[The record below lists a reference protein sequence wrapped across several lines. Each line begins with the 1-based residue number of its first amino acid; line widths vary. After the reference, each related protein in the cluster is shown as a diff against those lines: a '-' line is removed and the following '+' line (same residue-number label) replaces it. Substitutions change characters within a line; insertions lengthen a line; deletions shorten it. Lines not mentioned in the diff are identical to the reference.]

1 MFQNTI
7 LFFYKYRHAFVAP
20 LAIAILTLTS
30 VLVTALGSGTALAAK
45 TYPAANT
52 VSAPMSS
59 ANFVTDGFSNLADN
73 TQHALLS
80 GGIHVYR
87 ACKTVTTV
95 TARSSEATGRGTV
108 AALRD
113 TWAGVA
119 FVGRGIGMSTMFA
132 LRGVGSG
139 IMFGVRGVGSGI
151 SFGVRGIGDASL
163 FILRAPGKVIGSAA
177 RGQTVSAIIKPA
189 DDTTTPVIN
198 AETSAAILAKF
209 NTQQQQQISQWMA
222 AQVVANQA
230 LDGSVVAGDPN
241 HGGYPAKWDSPVA
254 QDSLVDSWGMYNR
267 ECVSYAAW
275 KVYQTYGNMPFWGG
289 VGNANQWL
297 SDARNSGIPTGGVPQ
312 VHSVAISMH
321 GYYGHAMWV
330 EKVSGDM
337 VYVSQYNYDLHG
349 HYSEMWVNA
358 SQFTYIYFK

>member
-1 MFQNTI
+1 MYQNTI
-7 LFFYKYRHAFVAP
+7 LFFYKFRYAFVAP

-30 VLVTALGSGTALAAK
+30 ALVTALGSGTALAAK
-45 TYPAANT
+45 NYPVANT
-52 VSAPMSS
+52 VSTPMSS
-59 ANFVTDGFSNLADN
+59 ANFVTDGFSNLADSG
-73 TQHALLS
+73 QRGLLS
-80 GGIHVYR
+80 AGIHVYR
-87 ACKTVTTV
+87 TCRSITNVTVQ
-95 TARSSEATGRGTV
+95 SGKATGRGTV
-108 AALRD
+108 AVLRG
-113 TWAGVA
+113 TWYGVA
-119 FVGRGIGMSTMFA
+119 FVGRGVGASVLFA
-132 LRGVGSG
+132 VRGVGSG
-139 IMFGVRGVGSGI
+139 IMFGLRGIGSGI
-151 SFGVRGIGDASL
+151 SFGLRGVGNASL
-163 FILRAPGKVIGSAA
+163 FVLRAPGKVIGSVTH
-177 RGQTVSAIIKPA
+177 GPTVSAIIKPT
-189 DDTTTPVIN
+189 DDTSAPVIN

-209 NTQQQQQISQWMA
+209 NSQQQKQISEWMA

-297 SDARNSGIPTGGVPQ
+297 SDARSSGIPTGTAPQ
-312 VHSVAISMH
+312 AHSVAISMH

-330 EKVSGDM
+330 EKVSGDR

-349 HYSEMWVNA
+349 NYSEMWVSA